1 MQAAEQTAPAARI
14 LMVDDDPGIRDV
26 VSDFLGRHGYS
37 VATAGDAHE
46 MEQVLDQQSIDLIVL
61 DIMLPGE
68 DGLAICRR
76 LSVGEGP
83 PVIMLSAMGE
93 DTDRIVGLE
102 LGADD
107 YLSKPCNPR
116 ELLAR
121 IRAVLRRA
129 EQRGAQE
136 EFGTACEFAGWR
148 LDLVRRELRS
158 PQGVVV
164 NLSSGEFSLLRAFVE
179 RPQRVLT
186 RDQLLDYARGPDSA
200 AFDRFVLGLEPA
212 DVVSLPTVEGDRK
225 GGGAFE
231 CGLGVAPN
239 HRVPILRGLVG
250 VFDLNVGQ
258 TRVVGHCVPLSRSEF
273 ISSACRLTVSRR
285 APFNLV

>member
-1 MQAAEQTAPAARI
+1 MKAMQAAEQPAHAARI

-46 MEQVLDQQSIDLIVL
+46 MEQVLDRASVDLMVL
-61 DIMLPGE
+61 DVMLPGE

-121 IRAVLRRA
+121 VRAVLRRPR
-129 EQRGAQE
+129 EGAAAQ
-136 EFGTACEFAGWR
+136 GPAPLFAGRR
-148 LDLVRRELRS
+148 LD
-158 PQGVVV
+158 
-164 NLSSGEFSLLRAFVE
+164 
-179 RPQRVLT
+179 
-186 RDQLLDYARGPDSA
+186 
-200 AFDRFVLGLEPA
+200 
-212 DVVSLPTVEGDRK
+212 
-225 GGGAFE
+225 
-231 CGLGVAPN
+231 
-239 HRVPILRGLVG
+239 
-250 VFDLNVGQ
+250 
-258 TRVVGHCVPLSRSEF
+258 
-273 ISSACRLTVSRR
+273 
-285 APFNLV
+285 